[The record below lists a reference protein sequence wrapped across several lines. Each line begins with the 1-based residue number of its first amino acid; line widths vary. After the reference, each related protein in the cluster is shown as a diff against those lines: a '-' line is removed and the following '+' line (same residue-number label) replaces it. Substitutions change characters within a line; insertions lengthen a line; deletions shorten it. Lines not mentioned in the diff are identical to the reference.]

1 MPTIDLGSVVGPR
14 GAAGATGATGAQ
26 GIQGIPGPNQV
37 STNTSTTLNGVLY
50 GNGSNVYGTAPRDDV
65 SSTSNNLVKSSGIYA
80 EVHSGMVEET
90 LFDGTAT
97 GSSAVDISGATSS
110 VPVNI
115 TLAHPVTDYKMIVVF
130 IHQQTTTGSRRGGM
144 HLVAKALGLQA
155 DYVVATNGNIGSV
168 RLGVDTGN
176 YPAILAFYGTSLTG
190 PLYVVRVYGYR

>member
-1 MPTIDLGSVVGPR
+1 MPIIDLGSVVGPR
-14 GAAGATGATGAQ
+14 GAAGVAGAQGIQ

-80 EVHSGMVEET
+80 EVHSSMIEET
-90 LFDGTAT
+90 LFDGRD
-97 GSSAVDISGATSS
+97 SSAVDISGATSS

-115 TLAHPVTDYKMIVVF
+115 TLAHPVTDYKMIVIY
-130 IHQQTTTGSRRGGM
+130 IHQGTTTGSRRGGVS
-144 HLVAKALGLQA
+144 LIARALSLQA

-168 RLGVDTGN
+168 RIGVDTTN
-176 YPAILAFYGTSLTG
+176 YPAILGFYDTSLTG

>member
-37 STNTSTTLNGVLY
+37 STNTSTTLNGVLF
-50 GNGSNVYGTAPRDDV
+50 GNGSNVYGAAPRDDV
-65 SSTSNNLVKSSGIYA
+65 SSTSNSLVKSSGIYA
-80 EVHSGMVEET
+80 EVHSSMIEER
-90 LFDGTAT
+90 LFDGTAS
-97 GSSAVDISGATSS
+97 GSSAVDISGATPS

-115 TLAHPVTDYKMIVVF
+115 TLDHPVTDYKMIVVY
-130 IHQQTTTGSRRGGM
+130 IHQGTTTGSRRGGVS
-144 HLVAKALGLQA
+144 LVAQALGLQA

-168 RLGVDTGN
+168 RIGVDTTD
-176 YPAILAFYGTSLTG
+176 YPAILAFYGTSLPG